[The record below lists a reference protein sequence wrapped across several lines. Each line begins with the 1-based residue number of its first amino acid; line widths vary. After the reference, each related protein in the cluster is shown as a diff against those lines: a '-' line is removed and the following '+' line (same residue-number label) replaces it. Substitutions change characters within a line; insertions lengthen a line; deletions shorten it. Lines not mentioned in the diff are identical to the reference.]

1 MYRINKDKGNNQ
13 VITLTNIETKA
24 SVIIGRLSITIMD
37 ILKEDDTFREAVET
51 KSIIAE
57 SWDFTVS
64 DEIGKKLAKTTFKI
78 EKPERHAPTSDS
90 IESLESLKKKV
101 NKTIDAMDVLLG
113 IAQYNN

>member
-24 SVIIGRLSITIMD
+24 SVIIGRLSVTIMD

-57 SWDFTVS
+57 SWDFTIS

-90 IESLESLKKKV
+90 IESLKKKV